1 MDLQERIAG
10 EFEKRK
16 EGLLIF
22 ALLLGFGFFINRG
35 VELKGLYMDDLY
47 LWSCYGEQSFR
58 EYVFPVGGTR
68 FRFIFYLASWLELF
82 FLGNHVSW
90 MVPFNI
96 ILNSLIAY
104 SLYRICVRMSGGRK
118 IVSLALAAAYLL
130 SRMSYYQI
138 GQFYGLMESLGL
150 WAAMGILYC
159 LYRYANEKKTLAYLA
174 ANLLYFL
181 ASFIHERYMVL
192 FPVLLLGLLFGAADG
207 SGAAWAQD
215 AGEEDDDISGR
226 RAGKSRSAAG
236 AGCSDTGAGRG
247 SAGADRRSVG
257 SSRSRASRSRSRRM
271 EAGMRGSSAA
281 QAASRQGSTPKW
293 LLLLLSAAVMGAI
306 QLIRYVTIG
315 TLSPAGTG
323 GTDVADTFA
332 LSDAIGH
339 AWEQVAFVFGRN
351 SGPDYLCIQ
360 PFADSPENIR
370 TMILGTNAVLAAA
383 VLVFFVC
390 WFRDRGRILIHL
402 KNMVLFLAFIAL
414 CIGSSS
420 VTIRVEMRWVYV
432 AYAAA
437 LLVFSYMSSIMG
449 KAGILVLVYVAFLF
463 PSETYYRDNWDKLY
477 LWPDQLKY
485 NSLAEETFEKYGDD
499 IFNKQVYIIRNTY
512 EMSEF
517 TAETFLKVY
526 DKDGKGKNT
535 TIRFIDSDFDLKEI
549 TDDMVILGEDP
560 SHNAYQD
567 VTEFV
572 KIQRLNQAYGSYPD
586 GWVDQYAKIVFMNGN
601 NDGLRLHCYY
611 PGEITGSQI
620 CQIRINGE
628 RMPDLVFTD
637 NNMDYEIQAAP
648 YQMISLELSCNFYVE
663 DALEKRSDE
672 NLAMII
678 SIGAKK

>member
-1 MDLQERIAG
+1 MELQERIAG

-16 EGLLIF
+16 EGLLVF

-58 EYVFPVGGTR
+58 EYVFPIGGTR
-68 FRFIFYLASWLELF
+68 FRFIFYLASWLELL

-96 ILNSLIAY
+96 VLNCLIGY
-104 SLYRICVRMSGGRK
+104 SLYRISVHMSGGRK
-118 IVSLALAAAYLL
+118 IVSFSLAAAYLL

-150 WAAMGILYC
+150 WAAVGILYY
-159 LYRYANEKKTLAYLA
+159 LYRYVNGKKTACYLA

-192 FPVLLLGLLFGAADG
+192 FPVLLLGLLFGTVQG
-207 SGAAWAQD
+207 KKRTWEQEAQ
-215 AGEEDDDISGR
+215 EEGVPGRIEGR
-226 RAGKSRSAAG
+226 RAGEGRTGYSRS
-236 AGCSDTGAGRG
+236 RG
-247 SAGADRRSVG
+247 SRSK
-257 SSRSRASRSRSRRM
+257 SSRSQ
-271 EAGMRGSSAA
+271 AG
-281 QAASRQGSTPKW
+281 TPKW
-293 LLLLLSAAVMGAI
+293 ILLLLSAAVIGAI
-306 QLIRYVTIG
+306 QIIRLSAIG

-323 GTDVADTFA
+323 GTDVADTFE

-360 PFADSPENIR
+360 PYLDSPENIR
-370 TMILGTNAVLAAA
+370 SFILGTNAVLAAA
-383 VLVFFVC
+383 VLVFLVC
-390 WFRDRGRILIHL
+390 WLRDRGQILVHL
-402 KNMVLFLAFIAL
+402 KNMLLFLVFIAL

-449 KAGILVLVYVAFLF
+449 RMGILAIFYVALLF
-463 PSETYYRDNWDKLY
+463 PSETYYREHWDSLY
-477 LWPDQLKY
+477 LWPSQLRY
-485 NSLAEETFEKYGDD
+485 NSLAEETIEKYGEE
-499 IFNKQVYIIRNTY
+499 IFDKQVYIIGNTY

-526 DKDGKGKNT
+526 DKEGKGKNT
-535 TIRFIDSDFDLKEI
+535 TIRFIDSDFDFKEI
-549 TDDMVILGEDP
+549 TDDVVILSEDP
-560 SHNAYQD
+560 LDNAYQD

-572 KIQRLNQAYGSYPD
+572 KSQRFHYAYGSYAD
-586 GWVDQYAKIVFMNGN
+586 GWVDEYSKIVFMNGDN
-601 NDGLRLHCYY
+601 SDLVLHCYY
-611 PGEITGSQI
+611 PGEITGDQI
-620 CQIRINGE
+620 CQVRINGK

-637 NNMDYEIQAAP
+637 NNMNYEISSAP
-648 YQMISLELSCNFYVE
+648 YQMISLELSCNFYVK
-663 DALEKRSDE
+663 DALEKRGEE